1 MTKEEAKKEAMEQKL
16 QDTNKEQE
24 VTNKVTAEAK
34 AEEKVEAKAEEKVE
48 AKTESAEE
56 SAEKTDAE
64 KLADAQAEIEELKTK
79 MLYKQAEFENFRKRV
94 LVEKA
99 DLILNGGKK
108 VLEAMLPVVD
118 DLERALKNM
127 DKAEDVEAVKEGV
140 DLICKKFLNVLKAQG
155 VTPIETEGA
164 DFNVDLHEAIAQI
177 PAPTDE
183 LKGKVLDCTLKGYMI
198 NDKVLRYAQVAV
210 AL

>member
-1 MTKEEAKKEAMEQKL
+1 MSEKEIHENEEMEQKVEAGNAE
-16 QDTNKEQE
+16 TAAEEQNEE
-24 VTNKVTAEAK
+24 VSATVEEEAEAD
-34 AEEKVEAKAEEKVE
+34 V
-48 AKTESAEE
+48 
-56 SAEKTDAE
+56 EKTDAE
-64 KLADAQAEIEELKTK
+64 KLGEALLEIEEWKKK
-79 MLYKQAEFENFRKRV
+79 MLYKQAEFENYRKRV
-94 LVEKA
+94 LAEKA

-127 DKAEDVEAVKEGV
+127 DNLEDVPAVKEGV
-140 DLICKKFLNVLKAQG
+140 DLIYKKFLSVLKAQG

-183 LKGKVLDCTLKGYMI
+183 LKGKVLDCTQKGYMI

>member
-1 MTKEEAKKEAMEQKL
+1 MSEKEIRENEEMEQKV
-16 QDTNKEQE
+16 QAEAEDAATGEQIDE
-24 VTNKVTAEAK
+24 VTATVEEKGQEAEAD
-34 AEEKVEAKAEEKVE
+34 V
-48 AKTESAEE
+48 
-56 SAEKTDAE
+56 EKTDAE
-64 KLADAQAEIEELKTK
+64 KLGEALLEIEEWKKK
-79 MLYKQAEFENFRKRV
+79 MLYKQAEFENYRKRV
-94 LVEKA
+94 LAEKA
-99 DLILNGGKK
+99 ELILNGGKK

-127 DKAEDVEAVKEGV
+127 DNLEDVPAVKEGV
-140 DLICKKFLNVLKAQG
+140 DLIYKKFLTVLKAQG

-177 PAPTDE
+177 PAPMDE
-183 LKGKVLDCTLKGYMI
+183 LKGKVLDCTQKGYML

>member
-1 MTKEEAKKEAMEQKL
+1 MSHKELNNENLEQDI
-16 QDTNKEQE
+16 QENDNVQNSTN
-24 VTNKVTAEAK
+24 
-34 AEEKVEAKAEEKVE
+34 EEVEATVEEVNVE
-48 AKTESAEE
+48 ETTPK
-56 SAEKTDAE
+56 EKTDAD
-64 KLADAQAEIEELKTK
+64 KLADAQVEIEELKNK
-79 MLYKQAEFENFRKRV
+79 MLYKQAEFDNYRKRV
-94 LVEKA
+94 LAEKA
-99 DLILNGGKK
+99 ELILNGGQK
-108 VLEAMLPVVD
+108 VLAAMLPVVD

-140 DLICKKFLNVLKAQG
+140 DLIYKKFLNVLKTQG

-177 PAPTDE
+177 PAPCDE
-183 LKGKVLDCTLKGYMI
+183 MKGKVLDCTQKGYMI

>member
-1 MTKEEAKKEAMEQKL
+1 MSKKEELEQEM
-16 QDTNKEQE
+16 KEQDLHNE
-24 VTNKVTAEAK
+24 DNAQQNVANEG
-34 AEEKVEAKAEEKVE
+34 
-48 AKTESAEE
+48 SAESDSQTDNTE
-56 SAEKTDAE
+56 AEKTDAE
-64 KLADAQAEIEELKTK
+64 KLADAQAEIEELKNK

-94 LVEKA
+94 ITEKA

-127 DKAEDVEAVKEGV
+127 DSAEDVAAVKEGV
-140 DLICKKFLNVLKAQG
+140 DLICKKFLTVLKAQG

-164 DFNVDLHEAIAQI
+164 DFNVDLHEAIAQL
-177 PAPTDE
+177 PAPCDE
-183 LKGKVLDCTLKGYMI
+183 LKGKVLDCTLKGYML

>member
-1 MTKEEAKKEAMEQKL
+1 MTNKEQKNEEMEQKL
-16 QDTNKEQE
+16 QNENIEEKLD
-24 VTNKVTAEAK
+24 EAK
-34 AEEKVEAKAEEKVE
+34 SEQGEEKVEEK
-48 AKTESAEE
+48 S
-56 SAEKTDAE
+56 DAE
-64 KLADAQAEIEELKTK
+64 KLADAQAEIEDLKNK

-94 LVEKA
+94 ISEKA
-99 DLILNGGKK
+99 DLILNGGRK

-127 DKAEDVEAVKEGV
+127 DNAEDVSAVKEGV
-140 DLICKKFLNVLKAQG
+140 DLICKKFLTVLKGQG

-183 LKGKVLDCTLKGYMI
+183 LKGKVLDCTLKGYML

>member
-1 MTKEEAKKEAMEQKL
+1 MWKRIKRFTMSKKEILENEEMEEQL
-16 QDTNKEQE
+16 HPENESEANVEEQE
-24 VTNKVTAEAK
+24 ASAEA
-34 AEEKVEAKAEEKVE
+34 EAPV
-48 AKTESAEE
+48 
-56 SAEKTDAE
+56 EKTDAE
-64 KLADAQAEIEELKTK
+64 KLGEALLEIEEWKKK
-79 MLYKQAEFENFRKRV
+79 MLYKQAEFENYRKRV
-94 LVEKA
+94 LAEKA
-99 DLILNGGKK
+99 ELVLNGGKK

-127 DKAEDVEAVKEGV
+127 DSLEDVPAVKEGV
-140 DLICKKFLNVLKAQG
+140 DLIYKKFLSVLKAQG

-177 PAPTDE
+177 PAPMDE
-183 LKGKVLDCTLKGYMI
+183 LKGKVLDCTQKGYML